1 RSMKKWNGEGGRKMP
16 NGVNLGMILAVIIP
30 LFIVTVA
37 LRALP
42 FSLLRYLTNSE
53 FMAVLGG
60 TMHVGVM
67 TVLVVYIWY
76 GKCEFRG
83 GFVAVDIVVAA
94 TYLLHK
100 LHRDV
105 DLSILVGTINYMLLV
120 NLVF

>member
-1 RSMKKWNGEGGRKMP
+1 MP
-16 NGVNLGMILAVIIP
+16 NGVDLGMILAVIIP

-42 FSLLRYLTNSE
+42 FSLLRYLKNSE

-60 TMHVGVM
+60 TMPVGVM
-67 TVLVVYIWY
+67 TVLVIYTWY
-76 GKCEFRG
+76 GQRESPG
-83 GFVAVDIVVAA
+83 GFVAVAIAAAA

-100 LHRDV
+100 WRRDV
-105 DLSILVGTINYMLLV
+105 GLSILGGTITYMLLV

>member
-1 RSMKKWNGEGGRKMP
+1 MP
-16 NGVNLGMILAVIIP
+16 NGVDLGMILAVIIP

-42 FSLLRYLTNSE
+42 FSLLRYLKNSE

-60 TMHVGVM
+60 TMPVGVM
-67 TVLVVYIWY
+67 TVLVVYTWY
-76 GKCEFRG
+76 GQRGSPG
-83 GFVAVDIVVAA
+83 GFVAVAIAVAA

-100 LHRDV
+100 WRRDV
-105 DLSILVGTINYMLLV
+105 GLSILGGTITYILLV